1 MNRKIRVMILTMVL
15 TVLMFGG
22 TRLMAQ
28 DLNNKPSETLQTT
41 PKDEGNLESNNEGE
55 KGASLVE
62 EGKNTDIDSNEA
74 EAKEVTEKTE
84 TTEAEANKNAN
95 TEVNETKS
103 KEDAPKAKQEEKTEA
118 NPVAKPA
125 AKEAEKTA
133 VGNGPEDGAKLQ
145 AAPAKA
151 PEAQGAPA
159 KAPETTPA
167 EGEDKKDKQ
176 EVNPDKDKD
185 LSELKAKIKAAKEA
199 KDDKTE
205 AELQKQYNEK
215 YLEKVEAAGAEKT
228 NPNIQERLTK
238 DEDIKKYNIIKA
250 KQEELKQKKEALE
263 KKIAEGKA
271 SKEDIEAF
279 KNSIEEY
286 NKLLGGFK
294 PPRALTPE
302 EEGAAK
308 AIGKEPYYPGFDE
321 DGYKKA
327 LEKAE
332 QDLANNP
339 NDESKKADLEKIK
352 NGKKAWDDY
361 QKARKALEDKIY
373 AKEPSSDAE
382 VQKLLAEFKETIGP
396 LRKAITEGDLKLKF
410 AKEDGKPEVWIFPL
424 DHYGIVDK
432 RFGYDE
438 KDPKD
443 WQSKDT
449 YYIADNTDVNLIVQ
463 INRNDADKNQEFKF
477 TITPDQIGNYEPNAK
492 IDFKEDIAYIN
503 GKPIKLVDNKDGSY
517 SFTVKAGET
526 NFGIAQLTLKVN
538 GFTAPF
544 HNGFELKMENKVGD
558 EVVESKTKKFLITK
572 KGYEDNADLNGP
584 GLKKPGNNDLTED
597 EKKEVPTISAG
608 PTENGIVVENTEELV
623 KFFTELEKANGYI
636 NKDILVNSANG
647 KSLPLS
653 SVDITITLP
662 KYNKR
667 FAEYIYKS
675 GLKYEKLEGE
685 GQEGKYR
692 LKLKVKEIGGK
703 FEKAENASKAELK
716 NIILVNEKGE
726 KVYIDENSNIIK
738 IAEREVLKG
747 KINVDKKETDYK
759 IYKDK
764 DDVVL
769 EIGGKTLTSKN
780 NTWKDSNTTYKLEGD
795 KLISYTDVKDVY
807 EGNVS
812 NDIDGAGNKEANR
825 EVTPTFKGTQVIVT
839 KDGKESHGGTI
850 IENGIFKVI
859 KDSDGKPLEIKYI
872 GQIAKDG
879 TIPEGFIKEKIA
891 LIDKFGLLMDTEV
904 KKEGGQYKF
913 TKKVN
918 GAKEERE
925 TGQTY
930 DGLTI
935 SLSIKDQVFVDKKN
949 MLKDNNNNNREAIVG
964 KYYYDGKKFMP
975 ADPKAIVDD
984 KVYIG
989 YNESTAKRSTEFL
1002 NTEDGKV
1009 LDSVS
1014 EKSKRIY
1021 GSHNPEDYFTIDDK
1035 TYYRENIGTDKE
1047 LKYRYILASVK
1058 NSADVISEEKSYKI
1072 VQIINGNEVITK
1084 ETDIFDAV
1092 NNAKFQL
1099 KFPGFFASDNQIYHI
1114 KTDIQ
1119 ANYLAPKEN
1128 NPNEFDEKSIFNA
1141 KDLNKEGYYSF
1152 NKYFKFKSNEKGLGF
1167 FFKNKPEEFK
1177 SLPDYNLFNIIYR
1190 DSNDRQR
1197 DEFIKALV
1205 DLRDDYNK
1213 AQQNNTEETETTED
1227 EKTKNTKKQI
1237 EFLEKL
1243 EASLGKLYKKTVKF
1257 AKDGDKLV
1265 VKDSEDKIV
1274 DIKRSLLWEV
1284 GFNNTDGSL
1293 FPTDADTQIT
1303 IDDYNMD
1310 NRLVYDEIIINN
1322 TRKEWE
1328 KAAKKDDTKQYFFL
1342 DQLSKI
1348 ILGVN
1353 PKSGSEPKGEYD
1365 KVEDVYMVGKDF
1377 VITKED
1383 IENAINNNQTE
1394 IVKTFKYTENNEEK
1408 EYKFTYKITVDDEK
1422 GQIRIKVLNA
1432 FYNPKFRDDNFK
1444 SPVQKAYDGTVDKLT
1459 KAVENINFK
1468 NDDESL
1474 KSDEDLKKEFA
1485 KLIENVFP
1493 KESAC
1498 YKTLSEKFSELLKA
1512 KEDEKQKF
1520 LEDIV
1525 KEIKEA
1531 KDKDTKLNNDGSY
1544 KYDDMKYNGI
1554 RFIMEPNIQIGGP
1567 FDVSKI
1573 KQIGITS
1580 VIVPEVDIPFTDE
1593 FGRALT
1599 NKAVA
1604 DQNGEKPQILVKV
1617 KDKDGKDIAEKD
1629 IEGKIIKTADKKF
1642 QFFYKDKDGIPFYI
1656 YSAKL
1661 GKELKFIDLAIKG
1674 KDENGNEIYK
1684 ALLDRN
1690 GDQIN
1695 KYFAKIGKKGS
1706 EARINMEEI
1715 DKQIKA
1721 GKLKAEVK
1729 AILDEIINSPIDLYS
1744 YYVNKDGAN
1753 REFYENKASY
1763 ELFKAGQGPRIF
1775 GYEDNW
1781 KYRICPEGILGH
1793 CLEKSGADKKEEKQ
1807 KGNALAGVGGNA
1819 GDKISLDYSTP
1830 KAGPDDENPKFD
1842 KTSPDDKKH
1851 ITIKEDEDITVDF
1864 TIKTS
1869 VDKIKQAEQEAK
1881 NILIEDAKK
1890 KEEADKKLAA
1900 DIKNGYYKDGFFVY
1914 KNSFIIDVLP
1924 DIFKIIEAK
1933 DGKKGTKI
1941 DLELNQ
1947 KALMANGANAKFKDD
1962 KEFKKFKEG
1971 IKYLY
1976 VEDVYDYLSQIKD
1989 SKQKEAFKKQIK
2001 EKGIEEGQRAI
2012 IVKLPEFQA
2021 PHGSSDSQF
2030 TVTIKNLLVD
2040 KKKYQEA
2047 EKNNNQGQIYTNHAL
2062 FSGEGTIL
2070 YDKEDTNI
2078 TDGHEGNVNKYL
2090 RIYDKDGKI
2099 INVGTDKEW
2108 FKGNVE
2114 LKFGDIFD
2122 YKIKVRE
2129 TTNIV
2134 DTGIGNTL
2142 NKTVWE
2148 MDDNLPTNEFG
2159 LKPVIRDF
2167 VKVPDNLEV
2176 IYYIGEKHYKESDIK
2191 KQNLKLSDV
2200 SRIKVQV
2207 KDGKTFKINEDVSFE
2222 IPMKIL
2228 DMDAKIENGKIK
2240 YIGTDGK
2247 EIVRDAEEFFN
2258 LAGFKEKD
2266 TDLLAKNSVEKSNTV
2281 KVYLEK
2287 QKFVKI
2293 FKEFF
2298 DREGKRI
2305 TEGLPDELEFIITD
2319 ENGKSETIILKK
2331 ENNFEGKSGYL
2342 PWYKKT
2348 VTFDKDGKAKVSEEE
2363 IKYNFTVKEKD
2374 SKGYIFEV
2382 EKVEEDEYKIAIVF
2396 KAKNTEKPEYPGDH
2410 PKDNPKDVTVT
2421 IRVNKVWQVLN
2432 NGATPSIKVQL
2443 YANGEPTDKFLTLG
2457 DGNWSAVFKDLPA
2470 KDKDGKDIVYTV
2482 VEVGETNHVTE
2493 IGERKFEVSYSIGE
2507 DGSITITNKEIPP
2520 EEPKDE
2526 KPKDKKEPKKHKPND
2541 EEERDRTPKK
2551 NRIPK
2556 TGVNEDLGA
2565 IYFAFVLLLGLVFI
2579 KKRYLV
2585 K

>member
-1 MNRKIRVMILTMVL
+1 MDRKIRVMILTMVL
-15 TVLMFGG
+15 TVLLFGG

-28 DLNNKPSETLQTT
+28 DLSNKPSETQTT
-41 PKDEGNLESNNEGE
+41 PDEENLESEGE
-55 KGASLVE
+55 KGASSVNNNKDTE
-62 EGKNTDIDSNEA
+62 INSKANGD
-74 EAKEVTEKTE
+74 EKTGE
-84 TTEAEANKNAN
+84 TETKEAEANK
-95 TEVNETKS
+95 TEKTEGKP
-103 KEDAPKAKQEEKTEA
+103 EAKQEEK
-118 NPVAKPA
+118 KPE
-125 AKEAEKTA
+125 AKEAETPAETPDVKAAEKTA
-133 VGNGPEDGAKLQ
+133 EGNGPEDGAKLE

-151 PEAQGAPA
+151 PEAVGEGNEP
-159 KAPETTPA
+159 KTPEDP
-167 EGEDKKDKQ
+167 KQ
-176 EVNPDKDKD
+176 EEPKQEGKKEDTKPEVDINADKD
-185 LSELKAKIKAAKEA
+185 LSDLKAKIDAEQDPKK
-199 KDDKTE
+199 K
-205 AELQKQYNEK
+205 AELQKEYNEK
-215 YLEKVEAAGAEKT
+215 YLKKVEEAGKDKT
-228 NPNIQERLTK
+228 ADDTAKRLTK
-238 DEDIKKYNIIKA
+238 EDDIKRYNEIRA
-250 KQEELKQKKEALE
+250 KQEELNEKRDEIE
-263 KKIAEGKA
+263 KKIAEGKTPQNEID
-271 SKEDIEAF
+271 KLNEEF
-279 KNSIEEY
+279 KKAISEY
-286 NKLLGGFK
+286 NELVGGFN
-294 PPRALTPE
+294 PPRALTE
-302 EEGAAK
+302 KESEAAK
-308 AIGKEPYYPGFDE
+308 AIGQEPYYPGFDE
-321 DGYKKA
+321 EGYDKA
-327 LEKAE
+327 LKAAE
-332 QDLANNP
+332 EALI
-339 NDESKKADLEKIK
+339 NDPTNESKKADLEKIK

-361 QKARKALEDKIY
+361 QKARKDLEDAINPEND
-373 AKEPSSDAE
+373 AKSDAE
-382 VQKLLAEFKETIGP
+382 ISELLNKFNSTIAPLKEAIGDGS
-396 LRKAITEGDLKLKF
+396 LQLKF

-438 KDPKD
+438 KDTKD

-449 YYIADNTDVNLIVQ
+449 YYIADDTDVNLIVQ
-463 INRNDADKNQEFKF
+463 VHRNDADANQDFTF
-477 TITPDQIGNYEPNAK
+477 TITPDQIGKYEPKAK
-492 IDFKEDIAYIN
+492 LQSTKDIAYIN
-503 GKPIKLVDNKDGSY
+503 GKAIELVPNEDGSY
-517 SFTVKAGET
+517 SFTVNAGET

-538 GFTAPF
+538 GFSAPF
-544 HNGFELKMENKVGD
+544 HNGFELKMKAGTTEK
-558 EVVESKTKKFLITK
+558 SKKFLITK
-572 KGYEDNADLNGP
+572 KGYKDEADLNGP
-584 GLKKPGNNDLTED
+584 GLKKPGEDLA
-597 EKKEVPTISAG
+597 EKDKKDVPTISAG
-608 PTENGIVVENTEELV
+608 PTENGIVVENTKVLQD
-623 KFFTELEKANGYI
+623 FFAELEKSHGYI
-636 NKDILVNSANG
+636 DKEILVNSANG

-653 SVDITITLP
+653 SVDITITVP
-662 KYNKR
+662 EYNNK
-667 FAEYIYKS
+667 FAEFIHES
-675 GLKYEKLEGE
+675 GLEYVKID
-685 GQEGKYR
+685 EGKYQ
-692 LKLKVKEIGGK
+692 LKLKVKEIGGN
-703 FEKAENASKAELK
+703 FEKAKNAPKAQLK
-716 NIILVNEKGE
+716 DIILVNEKGE
-726 KVYIDENSNIIK
+726 KVYIDNNSKIIK
-738 IAEREVLKG
+738 ITEREVLTG
-747 KINVDKKETDYK
+747 TIKIDETDTAYK
-759 IYKDK
+759 IVGDK
-764 DDVVL
+764 LFINNEVAI
-769 EIGGKTLTSKN
+769 EGKN
-780 NTWKDSNTTYKLEGD
+780 NTWKVSDTTYKLEGD

-812 NDIDGAGNKEANR
+812 NENEKANR
-825 EVTPTFKGTQVIVT
+825 EVTPTFKGKQVIVI
-839 KDGKESHGGTI
+839 KGGEKSHGGTI
-850 IENGIFKVI
+850 IENGIFKEI
-859 KDSDGKPLEIKYI
+859 KDSEGNVLETKYI
-872 GQIAKDG
+872 GQIAKNDN
-879 TIPEGFIKEKIA
+879 IPQGFIKKELA
-891 LIDKFGLLMDTEV
+891 LIDKFGLLMDTDIEKV
-904 KKEGGQYKF
+904 SEGKYKF
-913 TKKVN
+913 TKTIN
-918 GAKEERE
+918 GAKDERE
-925 TGQTY
+925 TGKTY
-930 DGLTI
+930 DGLSI
-935 SLSIKDQVFVDKKN
+935 SLSTKDQIFVDNKN
-949 MLKDNNNNNREAIVG
+949 MLKDGKNREAIVG
-964 KYYYDGKKFMP
+964 KYYYDGTKFMR

-984 KVYIG
+984 KVYIN
-989 YNESTAKRSTEFL
+989 YNESTAKKSIEFL
-1002 NTEDGKV
+1002 NTDDGNKV
-1009 LDSVS
+1009 LASVS
-1014 EKSKRIY
+1014 EKTKKIY
-1021 GSHNPEDYFTIDDK
+1021 GSHNKEDYVTIDKK
-1035 TYYRENIGTDKE
+1035 TYYRENIGTEEKP
-1047 LKYRYILASVK
+1047 KYRYILASVK
-1058 NSADVISEEKSYKI
+1058 DSAEIISEEKTYKI
-1072 VQIINGNEVITK
+1072 VKIINGNEVITK

-1099 KFPGFFASDNQIYHI
+1099 RFPGFFAGDKQIYHI
-1114 KTDIQ
+1114 KADIK
-1119 ANYLAPKEN
+1119 ANYFAPKKD
-1128 NPNEFDEKSIFNA
+1128 NPNEFVEKSIF
-1141 KDLNKEGYYSF
+1141 KDEDLNEEGYYSF
-1152 NKYFKFKSNEKGLGF
+1152 SKHFKLRSNETGLGR
-1167 FFKNKPEEFK
+1167 FFKTKPEEFK

-1197 DEFIKALV
+1197 DDFIKALV
-1205 DLRDDYNK
+1205 ELRKNHK
-1213 AQQNNTEETETTED
+1213 PETEND
-1227 EKTKNTKKQI
+1227 KEKAKKIKEQI

-1243 EASLGKLYKKTVKF
+1243 EKSLSKIYGKEGLKF
-1257 AKDGDKLV
+1257 AKNGKDQLV
-1265 VKDSEDKIV
+1265 VVDSNNGNKEFEV
-1274 DIKRSLLWEV
+1274 KRSLLWNV
-1284 GFNNTDGSL
+1284 GFNNEDGIL

-1322 TRKEWE
+1322 TRKIWE
-1328 KAAKKDDTKQYFFL
+1328 KAKADKGENFEGNGKYFFL

-1353 PKSGSEPKGEYD
+1353 PKSGSDSKD
-1365 KVEDVYMVGKDF
+1365 KVEDIYMVGKDF
-1377 VITKED
+1377 VITRAE
-1383 IENAINNNQTE
+1383 IENAL
-1394 IVKTFKYTENNEEK
+1394 KTLDANNEGKIEK
-1408 EYKFTYKITVDDEK
+1408 KDSSDKVVMTYKLTYNPDTA
-1422 GQIRIKVLNA
+1422 QIRIKVLNA
-1432 FYNPKFRDDNFK
+1432 FYNKDFRTDEFK

-1459 KAVENINFK
+1459 EAVEKINFK

-1474 KSDEDLKKEFA
+1474 KSDEDLKKEFES
-1485 KLIENVFP
+1485 LIANVFP

-1498 YKTLSEKFSELLKA
+1498 YKTLNEKFSELLKN
-1512 KEDEKQKF
+1512 
-1520 LEDIV
+1520 
-1525 KEIKEA
+1525 
-1531 KDKDTKLNNDGSY
+1531 KDKNAKKELIEKINEAIKSEDRDTKLNNDGSY
-1544 KYDDMKYNGI
+1544 KYDDMRYNGI

-1599 NKAVA
+1599 NKVVA
-1604 DQNGEKPQILVKV
+1604 DKNKSDPKILVKV
-1617 KDKDGKDIAEKD
+1617 KDDKGNDIAEDEIKD
-1629 IEGKIIKTADKKF
+1629 KVIKAADNF
-1642 QFFYKDKDGIPFYI
+1642 QFFYKDENEVPFYI

-1661 GKELKFIDLAIKG
+1661 GKELGFIDLAIKG
-1674 KDENGNEIYK
+1674 KDEDGNEIYK

-1695 KYFAKIGKKGS
+1695 KYFAKTGKKGS

-1729 AILDEIINSPIDLYS
+1729 EILDEIINSPIDLYS

-1793 CLEKSGADKKEEKQ
+1793 CLEKSGADKKEERK
-1807 KGNALAGVGGNA
+1807 KGKELAGVGGNA
-1819 GDKISLDYSTP
+1819 GDKISLDYSIP

-1851 ITIKEDEDITVDF
+1851 ITITEDEDITVDF

-1924 DIFKIIEAK
+1924 DIFKIIEAE

-1941 DLELNQ
+1941 DLELN
-1947 KALMANGANAKFKDD
+1947 KDALMANGANAKFKDD

-1989 SKQKEAFKKQIK
+1989 PKQRKAFVDQIK
-2001 EKGIEEGQRAI
+2001 AKGIEKGQRAI

-2078 TDGHEGNVNKYL
+2078 TDGHKGNVNKYL

-2099 INVGTDKEW
+2099 INVDTDKEW

-2176 IYYIGEKHYKESDIK
+2176 IYYIGGKPYKESDIK
-2191 KQNLKLSDV
+2191 EQNLKLSDV
-2200 SRIKVQV
+2200 SKIKVQV

-2298 DREGKRI
+2298 DREGKKI
-2305 TEGLPDELEFIITD
+2305 NENLPDELEFVITD
-2319 ENGKSETIILKK
+2319 ESGKSETIILKK

-2348 VTFDKDGKAKVSEEE
+2348 VTFDKDGNAKVSEEE

-2374 SKGYIFEV
+2374 SKGYILEV

-2410 PKDNPKDVTVT
+2410 PHDNPKDVKVKIT
-2421 IRVNKVWQVLN
+2421 VNKVWKVLK
-2432 NGATPSIKVQL
+2432 GGETPSIQVEL
-2443 YANGEPTDKFLTLG
+2443 YANGKATGKIITLG
-2457 DGNWSAVFKDLPA
+2457 ADGSWSASFEDLPS
-2470 KDKDGKDIVYTV
+2470 KDANGKEIIYTV
-2482 VEVGETNHVTE
+2482 RE
-2493 IGERKFEVSYSIGE
+2493 IGESNELTKIDDRTFEVIYTGNLK
-2507 DGSITITNKEIPP
+2507 DGFTIINKEIPP
-2520 EEPKDE
+2520 DDE

>member
-1 MNRKIRVMILTMVL
+1 MDRKIRVMILTMVL
-15 TVLMFGG
+15 TVLLFGG

-28 DLNNKPSETLQTT
+28 DLSNKPSETQTT
-41 PKDEGNLESNNEGE
+41 PDEENLESNNEGE

-74 EAKEVTEKTE
+74 EAKEDAGKTE
-84 TTEAEANKNAN
+84 TTEAETNKKTN
-95 TEVNETKS
+95 TEVS
-103 KEDAPKAKQEEKTEA
+103 KPKANEDASKAKEEEKTEA
-118 NPVAKPA
+118 NADAKPD
-125 AKEAEKTA
+125 AKEAEKPAETPVETPDVKPADKTA
-133 VGNGPEDGAKLQ
+133 AGNGPEDGAKLQ

-151 PEAQGAPA
+151 PETQG
-159 KAPETTPA
+159 TPA
-167 EGEDKKDKQ
+167 GEGNGTGKGNDPKKP
-176 EVNPDKDKD
+176 EVNPDEDKD
-185 LSELKAKIKAAKEA
+185 LSDLKAKIDAEQDPKK
-199 KDDKTE
+199 K
-205 AELQKQYNEK
+205 AELQKEYNEK
-215 YLEKVEAAGAEKT
+215 YLAKVEEAGKDKTAEETAK
-228 NPNIQERLTK
+228 RLTK
-238 DEDIKKYNIIKA
+238 EDQITLYNEIKA
-250 KQEELKQKKEALE
+250 KREEIEEKLKDKNAKP
-263 KKIAEGKA
+263 
-271 SKEDIEAF
+271 EDIQKDINEL
-279 KNSIEEY
+279 N
-286 NKLLGGFK
+286 NLLGKFN
-294 PPRALTPE
+294 PPRALTE
-302 EEGAAK
+302 KESEAAK
-308 AIGKEPYYPGFDE
+308 AIGQEPYYPGFDE
-321 DGYKKA
+321 EGYDKA
-327 LEKAE
+327 LKSAE
-332 QDLANNP
+332 EALRYDPTN
-339 NDESKKADLEKIK
+339 ESKKADLEKIK

-361 QKARKALEDKIY
+361 QKARKDLEDAINPEND
-373 AKEPSSDAE
+373 AKSDAE
-382 VQKLLAEFKETIGP
+382 ISELLNKFNSTIVP
-396 LRKAITEGDLKLKF
+396 LKKAIGDGSLQLKF
-410 AKEDGKPEVWIFPL
+410 AQEDEKPEVWIFPL

-438 KDPKD
+438 KDTKD

-449 YYIADNTDVNLIVQ
+449 YYIADDTDVNLIVQ
-463 INRNDADKNQEFKF
+463 VHRNDADANQDFTF
-477 TITPDQIGNYEPNAK
+477 TITPKPIGKYEPKAK
-492 IDFKEDIAYIN
+492 LESTKEIAYIN
-503 GKPIKLVDNKDGSY
+503 GKAIELVPNENGSY
-517 SFTVKAGET
+517 SFTVKANET

-538 GFTAPF
+538 GFSAPF
-544 HNGFELKMENKVGD
+544 HNGFELKMKAGNTEK
-558 EVVESKTKKFLITK
+558 SKKFLITK
-572 KGYEDNADLNGP
+572 KGYEDEADLNGP
-584 GLKKPGNNDLTED
+584 GLKKTGEELTEED
-597 EKKEVPTISAG
+597 KKDVPTISAG
-608 PTENGIVVENTEELV
+608 PTENGIVVENTKVLQD
-623 KFFTELEKANGYI
+623 FFAELEKSHGYI
-636 NKDILVNSANG
+636 DKEILVNSANG

-653 SVDITITLP
+653 SVDITITVP
-662 KYNKR
+662 EYNNK
-667 FAEYIYKS
+667 FAEFIHES
-675 GLKYEKLEGE
+675 GLEYVKIAK
-685 GQEGKYR
+685 GKYQ
-692 LKLKVKEIGGK
+692 LKLKVKEIGGN

-716 NIILVNEKGE
+716 DIILVNEKGE
-726 KVYIDENSNIIK
+726 KVYIDNNSNIIK
-738 IAEREVLKG
+738 IAEREVLTG
-747 KINVDKKETDYK
+747 TIKIDETDTVYK
-759 IYKDK
+759 IVGDK
-764 DDVVL
+764 LFINNGVAI
-769 EIGGKTLTSKN
+769 EGKN
-780 NTWKDSNTTYKLEGD
+780 NTWKVSDTTYKLEGD

-812 NDIDGAGNKEANR
+812 NENGKANR
-825 EVTPTFKGTQVIVT
+825 EVTPTFEGKQVIVI
-839 KDGKESHGGTI
+839 KGGEKSHGGTI
-850 IENGIFKVI
+850 IENGIFKEI
-859 KDSDGKPLEIKYI
+859 KDSEGNVLETKYI
-872 GQIAKDG
+872 GQIANDDN
-879 TIPEGFIKEKIA
+879 IPQGFIKKKLA
-891 LIDKFGLLMDTEV
+891 LIDKFGLLMDTKVE
-904 KKEGGQYKF
+904 KNGDKYKF
-913 TKKVN
+913 IKKVN
-918 GAKEERE
+918 GAEQTRE
-925 TGQTY
+925 IDGTY
-930 DGLTI
+930 DGLSI
-935 SLSIKDQVFVDKKN
+935 SLSDKDQIFVDNKN
-949 MLKDNNNNNREAIVG
+949 MVKDDSNREAIVG
-964 KYYYDGKKFMP
+964 KYYYDDKYDKKKFVK

-984 KVYIG
+984 KVYIN
-989 YNESTAKRSTEFL
+989 YNESTAKKSIEFL
-1002 NTEDGKV
+1002 NTDVGNKV

-1014 EKSKRIY
+1014 EKTDKIY
-1021 GSHNPEDYFTIDDK
+1021 GSHNPKDYFTIDDK
-1035 TYYRENIGTDKE
+1035 TYYRENIGTDEKP
-1047 LKYRYILASVK
+1047 KYRYILASVK
-1058 NSADVISEEKSYKI
+1058 DSAEIISEEKTYKI

-1084 ETDIFDAV
+1084 ETDIFDVV

-1099 KFPGFFASDNQIYHI
+1099 RFPGFFASEKQIYHI
-1114 KTDIQ
+1114 KVDIQ
-1119 ANYLAPKEN
+1119 ANYFAPKKD
-1128 NPNEFDEKSIFNA
+1128 NPNEFVEKSIFKD
-1141 KDLNKEGYYSF
+1141 KDLNDGYYSF
-1152 NKYFKFKSNEKGLGF
+1152 SKHFKLRSNETGLGR
-1167 FFKNKPEEFK
+1167 FFKTKPEEFK

-1197 DEFIKALV
+1197 DDFIKALV
-1205 DLRDDYNK
+1205 ELRKNHK
-1213 AQQNNTEETETTED
+1213 PETEND
-1227 EKTKNTKKQI
+1227 KEKAKKIKEQI

-1243 EASLGKLYKKTVKF
+1243 EKSLSKIYGKEGLKF
-1257 AKDGDKLV
+1257 AKNGKDQLV
-1265 VKDSEDKIV
+1265 VVDSNNGNKEFEV
-1274 DIKRSLLWEV
+1274 KRSLLWNV
-1284 GFNNTDGSL
+1284 GFNNEDGIL

-1322 TRKEWE
+1322 TRKIWE
-1328 KAAKKDDTKQYFFL
+1328 KAKADKGKDFEGNGKYFFL
-1342 DQLSKI
+1342 DQISKI

-1353 PKSGSEPKGEYD
+1353 PKSGSDIKD
-1365 KVEDVYMVGKDF
+1365 KVEDIYMVGKDF
-1377 VITKED
+1377 VITRDD
-1383 IENAINNNQTE
+1383 IDKAL
-1394 IVKTFKYTENNEEK
+1394 KDLDANNEGKIEK
-1408 EYKFTYKITVDDEK
+1408 KDSSGKVAMAYKLTYDSKTA
-1422 GQIRIKVLNA
+1422 QIRIKVLNA
-1432 FYNPKFRDDNFK
+1432 FYNPKFRVEGYK

-1459 KAVENINFK
+1459 EAVENINFK
-1468 NDDESL
+1468 NNDESL
-1474 KSDEDLKKEFA
+1474 KSDEELKDEFG

-1498 YKTLSEKFSELLKA
+1498 YKTLNEKFSELLKNKDDNA
-1512 KEDEKQKF
+1512 KKVLIEKINEAIKSEDR
-1520 LEDIV
+1520 
-1525 KEIKEA
+1525 
-1531 KDKDTKLNNDGSY
+1531 DTKLNNDGSY

-1554 RFIMEPNIQIGGP
+1554 RFIMKPNIQIGGP

-1604 DQNGEKPQILVKV
+1604 DKNDEQAKLLVKV
-1617 KDKDGKDIAEKD
+1617 KDQDGNDKAEKD
-1629 IEGKIIKTADKKF
+1629 IKDIIIKTDEKF
-1642 QFFYKDKDGIPFYI
+1642 QFFYKDENGVPFYI

-1661 GKELKFIDLAIKG
+1661 GKDLDFIDLAIKG
-1674 KDENGNEIYK
+1674 KDEDGNEIYK

-1695 KYFAKIGKKGS
+1695 KYFAKTGNKDSK
-1706 EARINMEEI
+1706 ARINLEEI

-1729 AILDEIINSPIDLYS
+1729 EILDEIINSPIDLYS

-1793 CLEKSGADKKEEKQ
+1793 CLEKSGADKKEERK
-1807 KGNALAGVGGNA
+1807 KGKELAGVGGNA
-1819 GDKISLDYSTP
+1819 GDKISLDYSIP

-1924 DIFKIIEAK
+1924 DIFKIIEAE

-1941 DLELNQ
+1941 DLELN
-1947 KALMANGANAKFKDD
+1947 KDALMANGANAKFKDD

-1989 SKQKEAFKKQIK
+1989 PKQRKAFVDQIK
-2001 EKGIEEGQRAI
+2001 AKGIEKGQRAI

-2078 TDGHEGNVNKYL
+2078 TDGHKGNVNKYL

-2099 INVGTDKEW
+2099 INVDTDKEW

-2176 IYYIGEKHYKESDIK
+2176 IYYIGGKPYKESDIK
-2191 KQNLKLSDV
+2191 EQNLKLSDV
-2200 SRIKVQV
+2200 SKIKVQV

-2298 DREGKRI
+2298 DREGKKI
-2305 TEGLPDELEFIITD
+2305 NENLPDELEFVITD

-2348 VTFDKDGKAKVSEEE
+2348 VTFDKDGNAKVSEEE

-2374 SKGYIFEV
+2374 SKGYILEV

-2396 KAKNTEKPEYPGDH
+2396 KAKNTEKPEIPPEYPKDH
-2410 PKDNPKDVTVT
+2410 PKNVKVKIT
-2421 IRVNKVWQVLN
+2421 VNKVWKVLN
-2432 NGATPSIKVQL
+2432 GGSTPSIQVEL
-2443 YANGEPTDKFLTLG
+2443 YANGKATGKIITLG
-2457 DGNWSAVFKDLPA
+2457 ADGSWSASFEDLPS
-2470 KDKDGKDIVYTV
+2470 KDANGKEIIYTV
-2482 VEVGETNHVTE
+2482 RE
-2493 IGERKFEVSYSIGE
+2493 IGESNELTKIDDRTFEVIYTGNLK
-2507 DGSITITNKEIPP
+2507 DGFTIINKEIPP
-2520 EEPKDE
+2520 DDE

-2541 EEERDRTPKK
+2541 EEGRDRTPKK

>member
-1 MNRKIRVMILTMVL
+1 MNRKIRVIILTMVL
-15 TVLMFGG
+15 TVLLFGG

-28 DLNNKPSETLQTT
+28 DLSNKPSETQTT
-41 PKDEGNLESNNEGE
+41 PDEE
-55 KGASLVE
+55 
-62 EGKNTDIDSNEA
+62 
-74 EAKEVTEKTE
+74 
-84 TTEAEANKNAN
+84 
-95 TEVNETKS
+95 KS
-103 KEDAPKAKQEEKTEA
+103 KEEGSLAKTNENEEGSESADSAAKDTTEDNNGAVLPKGSDNPDLNKTATENNNENIVKEAPKTKAEGAKTLGEKAKTEEQVKAQEENK
-118 NPVAKPA
+118 
-125 AKEAEKTA
+125 AKEEGSGK
-133 VGNGPEDGAKLQ
+133 EDGAKANPQ
-145 AAPAKA
+145 EAPLAEPNK
-151 PEAQGAPA
+151 EEQGAPE
-159 KAPETTPA
+159 KKTE
-167 EGEDKKDKQ
+167 EKKNDSDKPQIDTKT
-176 EVNPDKDKD
+176 DKD
-185 LSELKAKIKAAKEA
+185 LNDLQAKINAEQDPKK
-199 KDDKTE
+199 K
-205 AELQKQYNEK
+205 AELQKEYNEK
-215 YLEKVEAAGAEKT
+215 YLEKVEAAGADKT
-228 NPNIQERLTK
+228 DPNIQERLTK

-271 SKEDIEAF
+271 SEKDIEAF
-279 KNSIEEY
+279 KKSIEEY
-286 NKLLGGFK
+286 NNLLGSFQ

-302 EEGAAK
+302 EQEAAK
-308 AIGKEPYYPGFDE
+308 LIGKEPYYPGLAGDSKTKY
-321 DGYKKA
+321 DAYLAAKKA
-327 LEKAE
+327 LEEDPENETKNAELKA
-332 QDLANNP
+332 A
-339 NDESKKADLEKIK
+339 EK
-352 NGKKAWDDY
+352 NLGKGEKAWKDY
-361 QKARKALEDKIY
+361 QEAKEALEAKIY
-373 AKEPSSDAE
+373 AKEPSSDE
-382 VQKLLAEFKETIGP
+382 EIKKLLEAYKKTIDPLKEAIG
-396 LRKAITEGDLKLKF
+396 EGKLKLKF
-410 AKEDGKPEVWIFPL
+410 AQEDGKPEVWIFPL

-438 KDPKD
+438 NNQKD

-449 YYIADNTDVNLIVQ
+449 YYIADDTDVNLIVQ
-463 INRNDADKNQEFKF
+463 VHRNDADANQDFTF
-477 TITPDQIGNYEPNAK
+477 TITPDQIGKYEPKAK
-492 IDFKEDIAYIN
+492 LEATKEIAYIN
-503 GKPIKLVDNKDGSY
+503 GKPIELKPNTDGSY
-517 SFTVKAGET
+517 TFTVKAGET

-538 GFTAPF
+538 GFSAPF
-544 HNGFELKMENKVGD
+544 HNGFELKMKAGTTEK
-558 EVVESKTKKFLITK
+558 SKKFLITK
-572 KGYEDNADLNGP
+572 KGYEDEADLNGP
-584 GLKKPGNNDLTED
+584 GLKKPGEELTEED
-597 EKKEVPTISAG
+597 KKDVPTISAG
-608 PTENGIVVENTEELV
+608 PTENGIVVENTKVLQD
-623 KFFTELEKANGYI
+623 FFVELEKAHGYI
-636 NKDILVNSANG
+636 DKEILVNSANG

-653 SVDITITLP
+653 SVDITITVP
-662 KYNKR
+662 KHNGN
-667 FAEYIYKS
+667 FAKFIHES
-675 GLKYEKLEGE
+675 GLEYVKIA
-685 GQEGKYR
+685 EGKYQ
-692 LKLKVKEIGGK
+692 LKLKVKEIGGD
-703 FEKAENASKAELK
+703 FEKAKNAPNAELK
-716 NIILVNEKGE
+716 DIILVNEKGE
-726 KVYIDENSNIIK
+726 KVYIDESSKIIK

-747 KINVDKKETDYK
+747 KINVNGTETDYK

-764 DDVVL
+764 EDTKL
-769 EIGGKTLTSKN
+769 EINGNTLTSKN
-780 NTWKDSNTTYKLEGD
+780 NTWKVSDTTYKLEGD

-812 NDIDGAGNKEANR
+812 NDIDSNEEKSANK
-825 EVTPTFKGTQVIVT
+825 EVTPTFKGKQVIVT
-839 KDGKESHGGTI
+839 KDREKSYGGTI
-850 IENGIFKVI
+850 IENGIFKEI
-859 KDSDGKPLEIKYI
+859 KDSEGKVLETKYI
-872 GQIAKDG
+872 GQNVEDDN
-879 TIPEGFIKEKIA
+879 IPQGFIKKALA

-904 KKEGGQYKF
+904 KKEGAKYKF
-913 TKKVN
+913 IKKVN
-918 GAKEERE
+918 GAEQRRE
-925 TGQTY
+925 IGGTY
-930 DGLTI
+930 DGLSI
-935 SLSIKDQVFVDKKN
+935 SLSKKDQIFVDNKN
-949 MLKDNNNNNREAIVG
+949 MVKDDSNREAIVG
-964 KYYYDGKKFMP
+964 KYYYDDDGEKFMP

-984 KVYIG
+984 KVYIN
-989 YNESTAKRSTEFL
+989 YNKSTAKKSIEFL
-1002 NTEDGKV
+1002 NADDGNKV
-1009 LDSVS
+1009 LASVS
-1014 EKSKRIY
+1014 EKTNKIY
-1021 GSHNPEDYFTIDDK
+1021 GSHNPDDYFTIDNK
-1035 TYYRENIGTDKE
+1035 TYYRENIGTDE
-1047 LKYRYILASVK
+1047 EPKYRYILAKVK
-1058 NSADVISEEKSYKI
+1058 DSAEIISEEKTYKI
-1072 VQIINGNEVITK
+1072 VQIINGNEVIK
-1084 ETDIFDAV
+1084 KGTDIFDAV

-1099 KFPGFFASDNQIYHI
+1099 RFPGFFASDKTIYHI
-1114 KTDIQ
+1114 KVDIK
-1119 ANYLAPKEN
+1119 ANYFA
-1128 NPNEFDEKSIFNA
+1128 PNENKPDEFVEKSIF
-1141 KDLNKEGYYSF
+1141 KDEDLNNGYYSF
-1152 NKYFKFKSNEKGLGF
+1152 SKHFKLRSNETGLGR
-1167 FFKNKPEEFK
+1167 FFKTKPEEFK
-1177 SLPDYNLFNIIYR
+1177 NLPDYNLFNIIYR

-1197 DEFIKALV
+1197 DDFIKALV
-1205 DLRDDYNK
+1205 ELRKNHK
-1213 AQQNNTEETETTED
+1213 PETEND
-1227 EKTKNTKKQI
+1227 KEKAKKIKEQI

-1243 EASLGKLYKKTVKF
+1243 EKSLSKIYGKEGLKF
-1257 AKDGDKLV
+1257 AKNGKDQLV
-1265 VKDSEDKIV
+1265 VVDSNNGNKEFEV
-1274 DIKRSLLWEV
+1274 KRSLLWNV
-1284 GFNNTDGSL
+1284 GFNNEDGIL

-1322 TRKEWE
+1322 TRKIWE
-1328 KAAKKDDTKQYFFL
+1328 KAKADKGENFEGNGKYFFL

-1353 PKSGSEPKGEYD
+1353 PKSGSDSKD
-1365 KVEDVYMVGKDF
+1365 KVEDIYMVGKDF
-1377 VITKED
+1377 VITRAE
-1383 IENAINNNQTE
+1383 IENAL
-1394 IVKTFKYTENNEEK
+1394 KTLDANNEGKIEK
-1408 EYKFTYKITVDDEK
+1408 KDSSDKVVMTYKLTYNPDTA
-1422 GQIRIKVLNA
+1422 QIRIKVLNA
-1432 FYNPKFRDDNFK
+1432 FYNKDFRTDEFK

-1459 KAVENINFK
+1459 EAVEKINFK

-1474 KSDEDLKKEFA
+1474 KSDEDLKKEFES
-1485 KLIENVFP
+1485 LIANVFP

-1498 YKTLSEKFSELLKA
+1498 YKTLNEKFSELLKN
-1512 KEDEKQKF
+1512 
-1520 LEDIV
+1520 
-1525 KEIKEA
+1525 
-1531 KDKDTKLNNDGSY
+1531 KDKNAKKELIEKINEAIKSEDRDTKLNNDGSY
-1544 KYDDMKYNGI
+1544 KYDDMRYNGI

-1599 NKAVA
+1599 NKVVA
-1604 DQNGEKPQILVKV
+1604 DKNKSDPKILVKV
-1617 KDKDGKDIAEKD
+1617 KDDKGNDIAEDEIKD
-1629 IEGKIIKTADKKF
+1629 KVIKAADNF
-1642 QFFYKDKDGIPFYI
+1642 QFFYKDENEVPFYI

-1661 GKELKFIDLAIKG
+1661 GKELGFIDLAIKG
-1674 KDENGNEIYK
+1674 KDEDGNEIYK

-1695 KYFAKIGKKGS
+1695 KYFAKTGKKGS

-1729 AILDEIINSPIDLYS
+1729 EILDEIINSPIDLYS

-1793 CLEKSGADKKEEKQ
+1793 CLEKSGADKKEERK
-1807 KGNALAGVGGNA
+1807 KGKELAGVGGNA
-1819 GDKISLDYSTP
+1819 GDKISLDYSIP

-1851 ITIKEDEDITVDF
+1851 ITITEDEDITVDF

-1924 DIFKIIEAK
+1924 DIFKIIEAE

-1941 DLELNQ
+1941 DLELN
-1947 KALMANGANAKFKDD
+1947 KDALMANGANAKFKDD

-1989 SKQKEAFKKQIK
+1989 PKQRKAFVDQIK
-2001 EKGIEEGQRAI
+2001 AKGIEKGQRAI

-2078 TDGHEGNVNKYL
+2078 TDGHKGNVNKYL

-2099 INVGTDKEW
+2099 INVDTDKEW

-2176 IYYIGEKHYKESDIK
+2176 IYYIGGKPYKESDIK
-2191 KQNLKLSDV
+2191 EQNLKLSDV
-2200 SRIKVQV
+2200 SKIKVQV

-2298 DREGKRI
+2298 DREGKKI
-2305 TEGLPDELEFIITD
+2305 NENLPDELEFVITD
-2319 ENGKSETIILKK
+2319 ESGKSETIILKK

-2348 VTFDKDGKAKVSEEE
+2348 VTFDKDGNAKVSEEE

-2374 SKGYIFEV
+2374 SKGYILEV

-2396 KAKNTEKPEYPGDH
+2396 KAKNTEKPEIPPEYPKDH
-2410 PKDNPKDVTVT
+2410 PKNVKVKIT
-2421 IRVNKVWQVLN
+2421 VNKVWKVLN
-2432 NGATPSIKVQL
+2432 GGSTPSIQVEL
-2443 YANGEPTDKFLTLG
+2443 YANGEATGKIITLG
-2457 DGNWSAVFKDLPA
+2457 ADGSWSASFEDLPS
-2470 KDKDGKDIVYTV
+2470 KDANGKEIIYTV
-2482 VEVGETNHVTE
+2482 RE
-2493 IGERKFEVSYSIGE
+2493 IGESNELTKIDDRTFEVIYTGNLK
-2507 DGSITITNKEIPP
+2507 DGFTIINKEIPP
-2520 EEPKDE
+2520 DDE
-2526 KPKDKKEPKKHKPND
+2526 KPKDKKELKKHKPND
-2541 EEERDRTPKK
+2541 EEGRDRTPKK

>member
-1 MNRKIRVMILTMVL
+1 MVL
-15 TVLMFGG
+15 TVLLFGG

-28 DLNNKPSETLQTT
+28 DLSNKPSETLQTT

-95 TEVNETKS
+95 TEVNKTKS

-339 NDESKKADLEKIK
+339 NDESKKEALEKLK

-396 LRKAITEGDLKLKF
+396 LRKAITEGNLKLKF
-410 AKEDGKPEVWIFPL
+410 AKEDGEPEVWIFPL

-949 MLKDNNNNNREAIVG
+949 MLKDNNNREAIVG

-1197 DEFIKALV
+1197 DDFIKALV
-1205 DLRDDYNK
+1205 ELRKNHK
-1213 AQQNNTEETETTED
+1213 PETEND
-1227 EKTKNTKKQI
+1227 KEKAKKIKEQI

-1243 EASLGKLYKKTVKF
+1243 EKSLSKIYGKEGLKF
-1257 AKDGDKLV
+1257 AKNGKDQLV
-1265 VKDSEDKIV
+1265 VVDSNNGNKEFEV
-1274 DIKRSLLWEV
+1274 KRSLLWNV
-1284 GFNNTDGSL
+1284 GFNNEDGIL

-1322 TRKEWE
+1322 TRKIWE
-1328 KAAKKDDTKQYFFL
+1328 KAKADKGKDFEGNGKYFFL
-1342 DQLSKI
+1342 DQISKI

-1353 PKSGSEPKGEYD
+1353 PKSGSDIKD
-1365 KVEDVYMVGKDF
+1365 KVEDIYMVGKDF
-1377 VITKED
+1377 VITRDD
-1383 IENAINNNQTE
+1383 IDKAL
-1394 IVKTFKYTENNEEK
+1394 KDLDANNEGKIEK
-1408 EYKFTYKITVDDEK
+1408 KDSSGKVAMAYKLTYDSKTA
-1422 GQIRIKVLNA
+1422 QIRIKVLNA
-1432 FYNPKFRDDNFK
+1432 FYNPKFRVEGYK

-1459 KAVENINFK
+1459 EAVENINFK
-1468 NDDESL
+1468 NNDESL
-1474 KSDEDLKKEFA
+1474 KSDEELKDEFG

-1498 YKTLSEKFSELLKA
+1498 YKTLNEKFSELLKNKDENA
-1512 KEDEKQKF
+1512 KKVLIEKINEAIKSEDR
-1520 LEDIV
+1520 DI
-1525 KEIKEA
+1525 
-1531 KDKDTKLNNDGSY
+1531 KLNNDGSY

-1554 RFIMEPNIQIGGP
+1554 RFIMKPNIQIGGP

-1604 DQNGEKPQILVKV
+1604 DKNDEQAKLLVKV
-1617 KDKDGKDIAEKD
+1617 KDQDGNDKAEKD
-1629 IEGKIIKTADKKF
+1629 IKDIIIKTDEKF
-1642 QFFYKDKDGIPFYI
+1642 QFFYKDENGVPFYI

-1661 GKELKFIDLAIKG
+1661 GKDLDFIDLAIKG
-1674 KDENGNEIYK
+1674 KDEDGNEIYK

-1695 KYFAKIGKKGS
+1695 KYFAKTGKKGS

-1729 AILDEIINSPIDLYS
+1729 EILDEIINSPIDLYS

-1793 CLEKSGADKKEEKQ
+1793 CLEKSGADKKEERK
-1807 KGNALAGVGGNA
+1807 KGKELAGVGGNA
-1819 GDKISLDYSTP
+1819 GDKISLDYSIP

-1851 ITIKEDEDITVDF
+1851 ITITEDEDITVDF

-1924 DIFKIIEAK
+1924 DIFKIIEAE

-1941 DLELNQ
+1941 DLELN
-1947 KALMANGANAKFKDD
+1947 KDALMANGANAKFKDD

-1989 SKQKEAFKKQIK
+1989 PKQRKAFVDQIK
-2001 EKGIEEGQRAI
+2001 AKGIEKGQRAI

-2078 TDGHEGNVNKYL
+2078 TDGHKGNVNKYL

-2099 INVGTDKEW
+2099 INVDTDKEW

-2176 IYYIGEKHYKESDIK
+2176 IYYIGGKPYKESDIK
-2191 KQNLKLSDV
+2191 EQNLKLSDV
-2200 SRIKVQV
+2200 SKIKVQV

-2298 DREGKRI
+2298 DREGKKI
-2305 TEGLPDELEFIITD
+2305 NENLPDELEFVITD
-2319 ENGKSETIILKK
+2319 ESGKSETIILKK

-2348 VTFDKDGKAKVSEEE
+2348 VTFDKDGNAKVSEEE

-2374 SKGYIFEV
+2374 SKGYILEV

-2396 KAKNTEKPEYPGDH
+2396 KAKNTEKPETPPEYPGE
-2410 PKDNPKDVTVT
+2410 NPKDVTVT
-2421 IRVNKVWQVLN
+2421 IRVNKVWKVLK
-2432 NGATPSIKVQL
+2432 GGETPSIQVEL
-2443 YANGEPTDKFLTLG
+2443 YANGEATGKIITLG
-2457 DGNWSAVFKDLPA
+2457 ADGSWSASFEDLPS
-2470 KDKDGKDIVYTV
+2470 KDANGKEIIYTV
-2482 VEVGETNHVTE
+2482 RE
-2493 IGERKFEVSYSIGE
+2493 IGESNELTKIDDRTFEVIYTGNLK
-2507 DGSITITNKEIPP
+2507 DGFTIINKEIPP
-2520 EEPKDE
+2520 DDE

>member
-1 MNRKIRVMILTMVL
+1 MNRKIRVIILTMVL

-28 DLNNKPSETLQTT
+28 DENNAVDPQTT
-41 PKDEGNLESNNEGE
+41 PTIEENLESKNEGE

-62 EGKNTDIDSNEA
+62 EGKNTDIDSNVANDDKET
-74 EAKEVTEKTE
+74 AKTKTE
-84 TTEAEANKNAN
+84 TPEANKTEN
-95 TEVNETKS
+95 TEN
-103 KEDAPKAKQEEKTEA
+103 APKAKQKEKKTEA
-118 NPVAKPA
+118 KEVEKP
-125 AKEAEKTA
+125 A
-133 VGNGPEDGAKLQ
+133 VGNGAEDGAKLE

-151 PEAQGAPA
+151 PEAVGEGNEP
-159 KAPETTPA
+159 KTPEDP
-167 EGEDKKDKQ
+167 KQ
-176 EVNPDKDKD
+176 EEPKQEGKKEDTKPEVDINADKD
-185 LSELKAKIKAAKEA
+185 LSDLKAKIDAEQDPKK
-199 KDDKTE
+199 K
-205 AELQKQYNEK
+205 AELQKEYNEK
-215 YLEKVEAAGAEKT
+215 YLKKVEEAGKDKT
-228 NPNIQERLTK
+228 ADDTAKRLTK
-238 DEDIKKYNIIKA
+238 EDDIKRYNEIRA
-250 KQEELKQKKEALE
+250 KQEELNEKRDEIE
-263 KKIAEGKA
+263 KKIAEGKTPQNEID
-271 SKEDIEAF
+271 KLNEEF
-279 KNSIEEY
+279 KKAISEY
-286 NKLLGGFK
+286 NELVGGFN
-294 PPRALTPE
+294 PPRALTE
-302 EEGAAK
+302 KESEAAK
-308 AIGKEPYYPGFDE
+308 AIGQEPYYPGFDE
-321 DGYKKA
+321 EGYDKA
-327 LEKAE
+327 LKAAE
-332 QDLANNP
+332 EALI
-339 NDESKKADLEKIK
+339 NDPTNESKKADLEKIK

-361 QKARKALEDKIY
+361 QKARKDLEDAINPEND
-373 AKEPSSDAE
+373 AKSDAE
-382 VQKLLAEFKETIGP
+382 ISELLNKFNSTIAPLKEAIGDGS
-396 LRKAITEGDLKLKF
+396 LQLKF

-438 KDPKD
+438 KDTKD

-449 YYIADNTDVNLIVQ
+449 YYIADDTDVNLIVQ
-463 INRNDADKNQEFKF
+463 VHRNDADANQDFTF
-477 TITPDQIGNYEPNAK
+477 TITPKPIGKYEPKAK
-492 IDFKEDIAYIN
+492 LESTKEIAYIN
-503 GKPIKLVDNKDGSY
+503 GKAIELVPNEDGSY
-517 SFTVKAGET
+517 SFTVKANET

-538 GFTAPF
+538 GFSAPF
-544 HNGFELKMENKVGD
+544 HNGFELKMKAGTTEK
-558 EVVESKTKKFLITK
+558 SKKFLITK
-572 KGYEDNADLNGP
+572 KGYEDEADLNGP
-584 GLKKPGNNDLTED
+584 GLKKPGEELTEED
-597 EKKEVPTISAG
+597 KKDVPTISAG
-608 PTENGIVVENTEELV
+608 PTENGIVVENTKVLQD
-623 KFFTELEKANGYI
+623 FFAELEKSHGYI
-636 NKDILVNSANG
+636 DKEILVNSANG

-653 SVDITITLP
+653 SVDITITVP
-662 KYNKR
+662 KHNDK
-667 FAEYIYKS
+667 FAEFIHES
-675 GLKYEKLEGE
+675 GLEYVKIA
-685 GQEGKYR
+685 EGKYQ
-692 LKLKVKEIGGK
+692 LKLKVKEIGGD
-703 FEKAENASKAELK
+703 FEKAKNAPNAGLK
-716 NIILVNEKGE
+716 DIILVNEKGE
-726 KVYIDENSNIIK
+726 KVYIDENSKIIK

-747 KINVDKKETDYK
+747 KIKINETDTNYK
-759 IYKDK
+759 IYKENEEVK
-764 DDVVL
+764 L

-780 NTWKDSNTTYKLEGD
+780 NIWKDSKITYKLEGN

-812 NDIDGAGNKEANR
+812 NDIDGNGNKTANR
-825 EVTPTFKGTQVIVT
+825 EVTPTFEGKQVIVT
-839 KDGKESHGGTI
+839 KNGKESYGGTI
-850 IENGIFKVI
+850 IENGIFKEI
-859 KDSDGKPLEIKYI
+859 KDSEGKVLETKYI
-872 GQIAKDG
+872 GQIANDDN
-879 TIPEGFIKEKIA
+879 IPQGFIKKEIA

-904 KKEGGQYKF
+904 EKDGNQYKF

-918 GAKEERE
+918 SAKEVRE
-925 TGQTY
+925 IGNTY

-935 SLSIKDQVFVDKKN
+935 SLSNEKQIYVDKKN
-949 MLKDNNNNNREAIVG
+949 MLKDDNNREAIVG
-964 KYYYDGKKFMP
+964 KYYYDGTKFMK
-975 ADPKAIVDD
+975 ADPEAIVDD

-989 YNESTAKRSTEFL
+989 YNESTAKKSIEFL
-1002 NTEDGKV
+1002 NADDGNKV
-1009 LDSVS
+1009 LSSVS
-1014 EKSKRIY
+1014 EDTSKIY
-1021 GSHNPEDYFTIDDK
+1021 GSHNPEDYFTIDNK
-1035 TYYRENIGTDKE
+1035 TYYRENIGTGKE
-1047 LKYRYILASVK
+1047 PKYRYILASVK
-1058 NSADVISEEKSYKI
+1058 NSADIISEEKTYKI
-1072 VQIINGNEVITK
+1072 VQIINDKEVITK

-1099 KFPGFFASDNQIYHI
+1099 RFPGFFASNKQIYHI

-1119 ANYLAPKEN
+1119 ANYLAPKEE
-1128 NPNEFDEKSIFNA
+1128 NPNEFEEKSIFKA
-1141 KDLNKEGYYSF
+1141 KDLNEEGYYSF
-1152 NKYFKFKSNEKGLGF
+1152 SKHFKLRSNEKGLGF
-1167 FFKNKPEEFK
+1167 FFKTKPEEFK

-1205 DLRDDYNK
+1205 DLRDSYNK
-1213 AQQNNTEETETTED
+1213 AQQNNTEETEKTED
-1227 EKTKNTKKQI
+1227 EKTKKTKEQI

-1243 EASLGKLYKKTVKF
+1243 EASLGKLYGKTLKF

-1265 VKDSEDKIV
+1265 VKDSADKVV

-1284 GFNNTDGSL
+1284 GFNNEDGSL

-1322 TRKEWE
+1322 TKKEWE
-1328 KAAKKDDTKQYFFL
+1328 DIKKSKGENFEGNGKYFFL

-1353 PKSGSEPKGEYD
+1353 PKSGSDSKD
-1365 KVEDVYMVGKDF
+1365 KVEDIYMVGKDF
-1377 VITKED
+1377 VITRAE
-1383 IENAINNNQTE
+1383 IENAL
-1394 IVKTFKYTENNEEK
+1394 KTLDANNEGKIEK
-1408 EYKFTYKITVDDEK
+1408 KDSSDKVVMTYKLTYNPDTA
-1422 GQIRIKVLNA
+1422 QIRIKVLNA
-1432 FYNPKFRDDNFK
+1432 FYNKDFRTDEFK

-1459 KAVENINFK
+1459 EAVEKINFK

-1474 KSDEDLKKEFA
+1474 KSDEDLKKEFES
-1485 KLIENVFP
+1485 LIANVFP

-1498 YKTLSEKFSELLKA
+1498 YKTLNEKFSELLKNKDENA
-1512 KEDEKQKF
+1512 KKELIEKINEAIKSEDR
-1520 LEDIV
+1520 
-1525 KEIKEA
+1525 
-1531 KDKDTKLNNDGSY
+1531 DTKLNNDGSY
-1544 KYDDMKYNGI
+1544 KYDDMRYNGI

-1599 NKAVA
+1599 NKVVA
-1604 DQNGEKPQILVKV
+1604 DKNKSDPKILVKV
-1617 KDKDGKDIAEKD
+1617 KDDKGNDIAEDEIKD
-1629 IEGKIIKTADKKF
+1629 KVIKAADNF
-1642 QFFYKDKDGIPFYI
+1642 QFFYKDENEVPFYI

-1661 GKELKFIDLAIKG
+1661 GKELGFIDLAIKG
-1674 KDENGNEIYK
+1674 KDEDGNEIYK

-1695 KYFAKIGKKGS
+1695 KYFAKTGKKGS

-1729 AILDEIINSPIDLYS
+1729 EILDEIINSPIDLYS

-1793 CLEKSGADKKEEKQ
+1793 CLEKSGADKKEERK
-1807 KGNALAGVGGNA
+1807 KGKELAGVGGNA
-1819 GDKISLDYSTP
+1819 GDKISLDYSIP

-1851 ITIKEDEDITVDF
+1851 ITITEDEDITVDF

-1924 DIFKIIEAK
+1924 DIFKIIEAE

-1941 DLELNQ
+1941 DLELN
-1947 KALMANGANAKFKDD
+1947 KDALMANGANAKFKDD

-1989 SKQKEAFKKQIK
+1989 PKQRKAFVDQIK
-2001 EKGIEEGQRAI
+2001 AKGIEKGQRAI

-2078 TDGHEGNVNKYL
+2078 TDGHKGNVNKYL

-2099 INVGTDKEW
+2099 INVDTDKEW

-2176 IYYIGEKHYKESDIK
+2176 IYYIGGKPYKESDIK
-2191 KQNLKLSDV
+2191 EQNLKLSDV
-2200 SRIKVQV
+2200 SKIKVQV

-2298 DREGKRI
+2298 DREGKKI
-2305 TEGLPDELEFIITD
+2305 NENLPDELEFVITD
-2319 ENGKSETIILKK
+2319 ESGKSETIILKK

-2348 VTFDKDGKAKVSEEE
+2348 VTFDKDGNAKVSEEE

-2374 SKGYIFEV
+2374 SKGYILEV

-2396 KAKNTEKPEYPGDH
+2396 KAKNTEKPEIPPEYPKDH
-2410 PKDNPKDVTVT
+2410 PKNVKVKIT
-2421 IRVNKVWQVLN
+2421 VNKVWKVLN
-2432 NGATPSIKVQL
+2432 GGSTPSIQVEL
-2443 YANGEPTDKFLTLG
+2443 YANGKATGKIITLG
-2457 DGNWSAVFKDLPA
+2457 ADGSWSASFEDLPS
-2470 KDKDGKDIVYTV
+2470 KDANGKEIIYTV
-2482 VEVGETNHVTE
+2482 RE
-2493 IGERKFEVSYSIGE
+2493 IGESNELTKIDDRTFEVIYTGNLK
-2507 DGSITITNKEIPP
+2507 DGFTIINKEIPP
-2520 EEPKDE
+2520 DDE

-2541 EEERDRTPKK
+2541 EEGRDRTPKK